1 MPNLIC
7 LNQGLNLEKFI
18 VVVVKSQ
25 KTKKK
30 KKIKYQTFFMVLQFF
45 EIGVGVFYFFCPLT
59 FLEYPPR

>member
-30 KKIKYQTFFMVLQFF
+30 KENKIPDILYG
-45 EIGVGVFYFFCPLT
+45 IAVF
-59 FLEYPPR
+59 